1 VTVEVTRSQLE
12 EVAKSAHVLWE
23 RGLSPGD
30 DAGDTSLRDAA
41 TGWIYI
47 LPRPSADRPIPN
59 WGVVGP
65 DDIAV
70 VDGDGIP
77 VLDNGVQ
84 PTVELATH
92 LGIYRAR
99 PEAMALVHS
108 HGEWSQVFSVLRED
122 IPTYTSETY
131 LVGGLGPIPCAR
143 SGGVATQQCADE
155 AVRAL
160 GTRAKAVLLPSHGA
174 VCLGSSFEQAFHVA
188 EMTER
193 AARQA
198 VHIRLLGGAPQM
210 TLEDLIGGERLQ
222 QLQRANTSGEPL
234 EAVLARSL

>member
-1 VTVEVTRSQLE
+1 MAQVKRSLLE
-12 EVAKSAHVLWE
+12 EVARSAHTLWE
-23 RGLSPGD
+23 RGLSPGS
-30 DAGDTSLRDAA
+30 DAGDTSLRDPDS
-41 TGWIYI
+41 GWIYI
-47 LPRPSADRPIPN
+47 LPRPSAELPIPN

-65 DDIAV
+65 DDVAV
-70 VDGDGIP
+70 VDGDGH
-77 VLDNGVQ
+77 VVVDNGVQ

-92 LGIYRAR
+92 LGIYHAR
-99 PEAMALVHS
+99 PEALALVHS

-143 SGGVATQQCADE
+143 SGGVATQECADE

-160 GTRAKAVLLPSHGA
+160 GTRAKAVLLPSHGT
-174 VCLGSSFEQAFHVA
+174 VCLGSSFEKAFHAA

-210 TLEDLIGGERLQ
+210 TLEDLVGRERLRQ
-222 QLQRANTSGEPL
+222 MQEANTGGEPL